1 MSEEKNAIVKTLEQL
16 MEVIPRT
23 YEASYKLESNN
34 AVRIIIGDKEHG
46 GITETTLESMLA
58 YLRDHKIAPYWIGIA
73 NARQLKIEAF
83 WV

>member
-1 MSEEKNAIVKTLEQL
+1 MSSENNSIVETLEQL
-16 MEVIPRT
+16 TEVVPRT
-23 YEASYKLESNN
+23 YEVSYKLESND

-58 YLRDHKIAPYWIGIA
+58 YLREHRIAPYWIGVA